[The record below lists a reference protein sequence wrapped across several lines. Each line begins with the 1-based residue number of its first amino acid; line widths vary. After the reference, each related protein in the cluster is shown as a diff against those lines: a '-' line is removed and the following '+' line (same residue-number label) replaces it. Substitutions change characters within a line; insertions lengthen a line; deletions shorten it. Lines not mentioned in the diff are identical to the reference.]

1 MLALLNNLKKILI
14 VFIISI
20 LLLIL
25 IEFFSRV
32 FIYFIVR
39 DSTIFKYGF
48 NKNLYFKTIN
58 LSNLKFSMFINED
71 KINEKKINEK
81 KINEKKGNLI
91 KIYAFGGSTTEGNE
105 PNCGHSTSSWPDQ
118 MALLNNKYKIVN
130 LGKKGNNSSYSLN
143 RLLSLKDD
151 NINVILW
158 ANKYN
163 EEYHNYENKKLL
175 LLRITKT
182 LEKNL
187 LFFYL
192 SKDFFERINY
202 KFYGYKEPLYN
213 QKTLSYQDAANIYKL
228 NTIAAYSFAKYNNI
242 DFYIV
247 DLFGKYNFENK
258 KFFTK
263 EFYNEFNLVI
273 NQLKNEY
280 NIKVI
285 NTESYAK
292 NYLEKIDNV
301 FKNSN
306 IYFCDDIHQTLEGN
320 ILTAEAILYYLNNQ

>member
-14 VFIISI
+14 IFIISI

-32 FIYFIVR
+32 FIYFIIR
-39 DSTIFKYGF
+39 DSIIFKYGF

-58 LSNLKFSMFINED
+58 LSNLKFSMFTNEN
-71 KINEKKINEK
+71 KINEKKS
-81 KINEKKGNLI
+81 NLI

-118 MALLNNKYKIVN
+118 MAILNNKYKIVN

-151 NINVILW
+151 NIDVILW

-306 IYFCDDIHQTLEGN
+306 MYFCDDVHQTLEGN